1 MKTVITALVV
11 QVELT
16 QYNDEGQVVGRAE
29 KPPTFAVLEAAI
41 PTEVKEWVQ
50 QSIQKGA

>member
-1 MKTVITALVV
+1 MRTVITALVV

-16 QYNDEGQVVGRAE
+16 TYNDQNEVAGRAE

-41 PTEVKEWVQ
+41 PTEVREWVQ